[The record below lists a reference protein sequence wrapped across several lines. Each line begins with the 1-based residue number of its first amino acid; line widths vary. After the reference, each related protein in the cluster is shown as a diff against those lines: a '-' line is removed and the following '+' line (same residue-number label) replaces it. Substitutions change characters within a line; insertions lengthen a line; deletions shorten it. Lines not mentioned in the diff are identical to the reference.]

1 LSLKKGE
8 RVVCITNNQNNIS
21 NELKGENF
29 MTRVLKYVSKY
40 KSMLIIGTLSMLVV
54 IGVDLFIPYLQQI
67 FIDDGVIAGNNNII
81 IKVLLGMLLITIVK
95 AIFGYL
101 KEFLYDLLS
110 VRVHEDI
117 KNDLFNHIQKLE
129 FKYFDNMNTGELM
142 SRIGEDVENIWQT
155 IGFGLR
161 LFIENIIYFVVSTVI
176 LFKLNFTLALA
187 CFIIMIPI
195 GFIAIKLENKFGK
208 SYEEISDQTAKI
220 NTTAQENIAGVRLVK
235 AFSRE
240 KYEIT
245 KFLKMNR
252 SYYDLNMKQA
262 KIIGDFF
269 PPIEFLTN
277 ISLVIMIVFG
287 GYLVMK
293 ENITIGVLVAF
304 SGYIWNL
311 IWPMRMLGELI
322 DLLSRNSAS
331 AKKIFE
337 IMDREPEI
345 KSKEKSYKND
355 DLKGDI
361 TFNNVSFK
369 YNDEY
374 VLKNINLDIKAG
386 DTVAIMGTTGSG
398 KSTLINLIGRYYDLS
413 EGSIKIDNVDIKDY
427 DLDFLR
433 KNMSIVPQ
441 DTFLFSDSIIN
452 NIKFSNENA
461 QTKEVEKAA
470 SLACALD
477 FIEELEE
484 GLYTEIGERGLGLSG
499 GQKQRIS
506 IARALVRNSKVLIL
520 DDSTSA
526 LDMETEH
533 ELLKN
538 LSKRDVKSTTFIIA
552 HRISAVKN
560 ADIIIYLENG
570 EIKEKGTHEE
580 LLKLKG
586 KYFDIYCNQF
596 KDFNEIEEEV
606 V

>member
-1 LSLKKGE
+1 
-8 RVVCITNNQNNIS
+8 
-21 NELKGENF
+21 

-40 KSMLIIGTLSMLVV
+40 KSMLIIGTLFMLAV
-54 IGVDLFIPYLQQI
+54 IGVDLFTPYLQQI

-101 KEFLYDLLS
+101 KEFIYDLLS
-110 VRVHEDI
+110 VKVHEDI

-129 FKYFDNMNTGELM
+129 FKYFDNINTGELM

-413 EGSIKIDNVDIKDY
+413 EGSIQIDNVDIKDY

-586 KYFDIYCNQF
+586 KYFDICCNQF

>member
-1 LSLKKGE
+1 
-8 RVVCITNNQNNIS
+8 
-21 NELKGENF
+21 
-29 MTRVLKYVSKY
+29 MTRILKYVSKY
-40 KSMLIIGTLSMLVV
+40 KSLVIFGTLSMLTV
-54 IGVDLFIPYLQQI
+54 IGVDLFMPYLQQV
-67 FIDDGVIAGNNNII
+67 FVDDGVMAGNDSVI
-81 IKVLLGMLLITIVK
+81 IKVLIGILIITIVK
-95 AIFGYL
+95 AILGYG
-101 KEFLYDLLS
+101 KEFLYDVLS
-110 VRVHEDI
+110 VKVHQDI

-129 FKYFDNMNTGELM
+129 FKYFDDMNTGELM

-161 LFIENIIYFVVSTVI
+161 LFIENIIYFVVSTII
-176 LFKLNFTLALA
+176 LFKLNFELAIA
-187 CFIIMIPI
+187 CFVIMIPI
-195 GFIAIKLENKFGK
+195 GFIAMKLESKFGK
-208 SYEEISDQTAKI
+208 SYGEISDQTAKI

-240 KYEIT
+240 KYEIN

-252 SYYDLNMKQA
+252 KYYDLNMKQA
-262 KIIGDFF
+262 KIIGDYF

-277 ISLVIMIVFG
+277 ISLVIMIVLG
-287 GYLVMK
+287 GFLVMK
-293 ENITIGVLVAF
+293 DEITIGVLVAF

-322 DLLSRNSAS
+322 DLLSRNTAS

-345 KSKEKSYKND
+345 KSKKESYKSD
-355 DLKGDI
+355 SIKGDI
-361 TFNNVSFK
+361 VFDNVNFK
-369 YNDEY
+369 YKDEY

-386 DTVAIMGTTGSG
+386 STVAIMGTTGSG
-398 KSTLINLIGRYYDLS
+398 KSTLINLIGRYYDITD
-413 EGSIKIDNVDIKDY
+413 GSIKIDNVDIRDY
-427 DLDFLR
+427 NLDFLR
-433 KNMSIVPQ
+433 KSMAIVPQ

-452 NIKFSNENA
+452 NIKFSNDSADYE
-461 QTKEVEKAA
+461 EVRNAA
-470 SLACALD
+470 SLACALE
-477 FIEELEE
+477 FIDGLDD
-484 GLYTEIGERGLGLSG
+484 GLYTEIGERGMGLSG

-506 IARALVRNSKVLIL
+506 ITRALVRKSKILIL

-533 ELLKN
+533 QLLKN
-538 LSKRDVKSTTFIIA
+538 LLRREEKSTTFIIA

-560 ADIIIYLENG
+560 ADIILYLENG

-586 KYFDIYCNQF
+586 KYFDIYCSQF
-596 KDFNEIEEEV
+596 KDFNEIVEEV

>member
-1 LSLKKGE
+1 
-8 RVVCITNNQNNIS
+8 
-21 NELKGENF
+21 

-40 KSMLIIGTLSMLVV
+40 KSMLVIGTLSMLAV
-54 IGVDLFIPYLQQI
+54 IGVDLFMPYLQQI
-67 FIDDGVIAGNNNII
+67 FIDDGVISGNNNII

-95 AIFGYL
+95 AILGYL
-101 KEFLYDLLS
+101 KEFLYDILS

-195 GFIAIKLENKFGK
+195 GFIAIKLESKFGK

-240 KYEIT
+240 KYEIN

-277 ISLVIMIVFG
+277 ISLVIMIFLG
-287 GYLVMK
+287 GYLVME

-331 AKKIFE
+331 AKKIFQ

-355 DLKGDI
+355 DIKGDI
-361 TFNNVSFK
+361 TFDNVSFK

-386 DTVAIMGTTGSG
+386 NTVAIMGTTGSG
-398 KSTLINLIGRYYDLS
+398 KSTLINLIGRYYDLN
-413 EGSIKIDNVDIKDY
+413 EGSIKIDNVDIRDY
-427 DLDFLR
+427 DLDVLR

-461 QTKEVEKAA
+461 EKKEVEKAA

-506 IARALVRNSKVLIL
+506 IARALVRNSKILIL

-538 LSKRDVKSTTFIIA
+538 LSKRGVKSTTFIIA

>member
-1 LSLKKGE
+1 
-8 RVVCITNNQNNIS
+8 
-21 NELKGENF
+21 
-29 MTRVLKYVSKY
+29 MTRILKYVSKY
-40 KSMLIIGTLSMLVV
+40 KSLVIFGTLSMLTV
-54 IGVDLFIPYLQQI
+54 IGVDLFMPYLQQV
-67 FIDDGVIAGNNNII
+67 FVDDGVMAGNDSVI
-81 IKVLLGMLLITIVK
+81 IKVLIGILIITIVK
-95 AIFGYL
+95 AILGYG
-101 KEFLYDLLS
+101 KEFLYDVLS
-110 VRVHEDI
+110 VKVHQDI

-129 FKYFDNMNTGELM
+129 FKYFDDMNTGELM
-142 SRIGEDVENIWQT
+142 SRIGEDAENIWQT

-161 LFIENIIYFVVSTVI
+161 LFIENIIYFVVSTII
-176 LFKLNFTLALA
+176 LFKLNFELAIA

-195 GFIAIKLENKFGK
+195 GFIAIKLESKFGK

-240 KYEIT
+240 KYEIN

-252 SYYDLNMKQA
+252 KYYDLNMKQA
-262 KIIGDFF
+262 KIIGDYF

-277 ISLVIMIVFG
+277 ISLVIMIVLG
-287 GYLVMK
+287 GFLVMK
-293 ENITIGVLVAF
+293 GDITIGVLVAF

-322 DLLSRNSAS
+322 DLLSRNTAS

-345 KSKEKSYKND
+345 KSKSESYKSD
-355 DLKGDI
+355 SIKGDI
-361 TFNNVSFK
+361 VFSNVNFK
-369 YNDEY
+369 YKDEY

-386 DTVAIMGTTGSG
+386 STVAIMGTTGSG
-398 KSTLINLIGRYYDLS
+398 KSTLINLIGRYYEVT
-413 EGSIKIDNVDIKDY
+413 EGSIKIDNVDIRDY
-427 DLDFLR
+427 NLDFLR
-433 KNMSIVPQ
+433 KNMAIVPQ

-452 NIKFSNENA
+452 NIKFSNDNA
-461 QTKEVEKAA
+461 DYEEVRNAA
-470 SLACALD
+470 SLACALE
-477 FIEELEE
+477 FIDGLDD
-484 GLYTEIGERGLGLSG
+484 GLYTEIGERGMGLSG

-506 IARALVRNSKVLIL
+506 ITRALVRKSKILIL

-538 LSKRDVKSTTFIIA
+538 LLKRDEKSTTFIIA

-560 ADIIIYLENG
+560 ADVILYLENG

-586 KYFDIYCNQF
+586 KYFDIYCSQF
-596 KDFNEIEEEV
+596 KDFNEIVEEV

>member
-1 LSLKKGE
+1 
-8 RVVCITNNQNNIS
+8 
-21 NELKGENF
+21 

-40 KSMLIIGTLSMLVV
+40 KSMLIIGTLFMLAV

-101 KEFLYDLLS
+101 KEFIYDLLS
-110 VRVHEDI
+110 VKVHEDI

-129 FKYFDNMNTGELM
+129 FKYFDNINTGELM

-413 EGSIKIDNVDIKDY
+413 EGSIQIDNVDIKDY
-427 DLDFLR
+427 DLDVLR

-586 KYFDIYCNQF
+586 KYFDICCNQF

>member
-40 KSMLIIGTLSMLVV
+40 KSMLIIGTLFMLAV

-101 KEFLYDLLS
+101 KEFIYDLLS
-110 VRVHEDI
+110 VKVHEDI

-129 FKYFDNMNTGELM
+129 FKYFDNINTGELM

-304 SGYIWNL
+304 SGYIWNI

-413 EGSIKIDNVDIKDY
+413 EGSIQIDNVDIKDY

-586 KYFDIYCNQF
+586 KYFDICCNQF

>member
-1 LSLKKGE
+1 
-8 RVVCITNNQNNIS
+8 
-21 NELKGENF
+21 
-29 MTRVLKYVSKY
+29 MTRILKYVSKY
-40 KSMLIIGTLSMLVV
+40 KLLVIFGTLSMLIV
-54 IGVDLFIPYLQQI
+54 IGVDLFMPYLQQV
-67 FIDDGVIAGNNNII
+67 FVDDGVMAGNNNVI
-81 IKVLLGMLLITIVK
+81 IKVLIGISIITIIK
-95 AIFGYL
+95 AILGYG
-101 KEFLYDLLS
+101 KEFLYDVLS
-110 VRVHEDI
+110 VKVHQDI

-129 FKYFDNMNTGELM
+129 FKYFDDMNTGELM
-142 SRIGEDVENIWQT
+142 SRIGEDAENIWQT

-161 LFIENIIYFVVSTVI
+161 LFIENVIYFVVSTII
-176 LFKLNFTLALA
+176 LFKLNFELAIA

-195 GFIAIKLENKFGK
+195 GFIAMKLESKFGK
-208 SYEEISDQTAKI
+208 CYEEISDQTAKI

-240 KYEIT
+240 KYEIN

-252 SYYDLNMKQA
+252 NYYNLNMKQG
-262 KIIGDFF
+262 KIIGDYF

-277 ISLVIMIVFG
+277 ISLVIMIVLG
-287 GYLVMK
+287 GFLVM
-293 ENITIGVLVAF
+293 EGDITVGVLVAF

-322 DLLSRNSAS
+322 DLLSRNTAS

-345 KSKEKSYKND
+345 KSKKESYKSD
-355 DLKGDI
+355 SIKGDI
-361 TFNNVSFK
+361 VFDNVSFK

-386 DTVAIMGTTGSG
+386 STVAIMGTTGSG
-398 KSTLINLIGRYYDLS
+398 KSTLINLIGRYY
-413 EGSIKIDNVDIKDY
+413 EVTNGNIRIDNVDIRDY
-427 DLDFLR
+427 NLDFLR
-433 KNMSIVPQ
+433 KNMAIVPQ

-452 NIKFSNENA
+452 NIKFSNDNA
-461 QTKEVEKAA
+461 EYEEVRNAA
-470 SLACALD
+470 SLSCALE
-477 FIEELEE
+477 FIDGLDD
-484 GLYTEIGERGLGLSG
+484 GLYTEIGERGMGLSG

-506 IARALVRNSKVLIL
+506 ITRALVRKSKILIL

-533 ELLKN
+533 QLLKN
-538 LSKRDVKSTTFIIA
+538 LLKREEKSTTFIIA

-560 ADIIIYLENG
+560 ADIILYLENG

-580 LLKLKG
+580 LLRLKG

-596 KDFNEIEEEV
+596 KDFNEIVEEV

>member
-1 LSLKKGE
+1 
-8 RVVCITNNQNNIS
+8 
-21 NELKGENF
+21 

-40 KSMLIIGTLSMLVV
+40 KSMLIIGTLFMLAV

-101 KEFLYDLLS
+101 KEFIYDLLS
-110 VRVHEDI
+110 VKVHEDI

-129 FKYFDNMNTGELM
+129 FKYFDNINTGELM

-304 SGYIWNL
+304 SGYIWNI

-413 EGSIKIDNVDIKDY
+413 EGSIQIDNVDIKDY

-586 KYFDIYCNQF
+586 KYFDICCNQF

>member
-1 LSLKKGE
+1 
-8 RVVCITNNQNNIS
+8 
-21 NELKGENF
+21 

-40 KSMLIIGTLSMLVV
+40 KSMLIIGTLFMLAV

-101 KEFLYDLLS
+101 KEFIYDLLS
-110 VRVHEDI
+110 VKVHEDI

-129 FKYFDNMNTGELM
+129 FKYFDNINTGELM

-398 KSTLINLIGRYYDLS
+398 KSTLINLIGRYYDLN
-413 EGSIKIDNVDIKDY
+413 EGSIKIDNVDIRDY
-427 DLDFLR
+427 DLDVLR

-461 QTKEVEKAA
+461 EKKEVEKAA

-506 IARALVRNSKVLIL
+506 IARALVRNSKILIL

-538 LSKRDVKSTTFIIA
+538 LSKRGVKSTTFIIA

>member
-1 LSLKKGE
+1 
-8 RVVCITNNQNNIS
+8 
-21 NELKGENF
+21 

-208 SYEEISDQTAKI
+208 SYEDISDQTAKI

-374 VLKNINLDIKAG
+374 VLKNINLDIKSG

>member
-1 LSLKKGE
+1 
-8 RVVCITNNQNNIS
+8 
-21 NELKGENF
+21 

-40 KSMLIIGTLSMLVV
+40 KSMLVIGTLSMLAV
-54 IGVDLFIPYLQQI
+54 IGVDLFMPYLQQI
-67 FIDDGVIAGNNNII
+67 FIDDGVISGNNNII

-95 AIFGYL
+95 AILGYL
-101 KEFLYDLLS
+101 KEFLYDILS

-195 GFIAIKLENKFGK
+195 GFIAIKLESKFGK

-240 KYEIT
+240 KYEIN

-277 ISLVIMIVFG
+277 ISLVIMIVLG
-287 GYLVMK
+287 GYLVME

-331 AKKIFE
+331 AKKIFQ

-355 DLKGDI
+355 DIKGDI

-374 VLKNINLDIKAG
+374 VLKNISLDIKAG
-386 DTVAIMGTTGSG
+386 NTVAIMGTTGSG
-398 KSTLINLIGRYYDLS
+398 KSTLINLIGRYYDLN

-427 DLDFLR
+427 DLDVLR

-461 QTKEVEKAA
+461 EEKEVEKAA

-506 IARALVRNSKVLIL
+506 IARALVRNSKLLIL
-520 DDSTSA
+520 DDATSA

-570 EIKEKGTHEE
+570 AIKEKGTHEE

-596 KDFNEIEEEV
+596 KDFNKVEEEV